1 MGIDTGSAACA
12 AELESEVRVSDALL
26 CCVRGGAGVGER
38 GGAGIGI
45 DGVWKGLF

>member
-38 GGAGIGI
+38 GGELGI
-45 DGVWKGLF
+45 DGVW